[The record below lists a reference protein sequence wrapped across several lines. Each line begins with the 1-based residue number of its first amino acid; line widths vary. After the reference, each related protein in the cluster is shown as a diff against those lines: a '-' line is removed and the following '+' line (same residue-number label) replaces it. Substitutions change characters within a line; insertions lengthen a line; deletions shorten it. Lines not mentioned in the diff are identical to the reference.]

1 MLLTKLWMEVM
12 EDTEAK
18 LQMSLKACIMSIYHP
33 HTHTHAC
40 CVQVCVLCFPGS
52 HSADQRRKLTTVVR
66 LQRTEKRSWGK
77 GG

>member
-33 HTHTHAC
+33 HTHTHTRAVYRCAC
-40 CVQVCVLCFPGS
+40 CVSLAVTVLIRG
-52 HSADQRRKLTTVVR
+52 
-66 LQRTEKRSWGK
+66 EN
-77 GG
+77 